1 MSVTIKSTRKN
12 LEKYAA
18 EVIENCIRK
27 VLKKQGRVV
36 FAIPGGKSVTE
47 IFKNLTTISI
57 PWEKVHLFMVDERI
71 VPLDDKESNLRVAH
85 ESFIYSLIN
94 DNILP
99 KKNVHPFIMNPSE
112 ADRGLSQYERDF
124 KRQGGKADLVLL
136 SAGEDGHIASLFP
149 NHHSIKNESEF
160 YLLINDSPKPPS
172 GRITMSR
179 TLIQS
184 AQYVLILF
192 FGEEKRNAYQL
203 FTSDDLDS
211 ISCPAKLALTVK
223 DSYVFTDID

>member
-85 ESFIYSLIN
+85 ESFIYS
-94 DNILP
+94 
-99 KKNVHPFIMNPSE
+99 
-112 ADRGLSQYERDF
+112 
-124 KRQGGKADLVLL
+124 
-136 SAGEDGHIASLFP
+136 
-149 NHHSIKNESEF
+149 
-160 YLLINDSPKPPS
+160 
-172 GRITMSR
+172 
-179 TLIQS
+179 
-184 AQYVLILF
+184 
-192 FGEEKRNAYQL
+192 
-203 FTSDDLDS
+203 
-211 ISCPAKLALTVK
+211 
-223 DSYVFTDID
+223 